1 MARIRTRAHL
11 SIQHP
16 LCKARGFR
24 RNKHRPWNW
33 EASPPPFGPFRLH
46 LFTVIL
52 VVSTMKRTITQLSGL
67 HSEKD
72 QLYHNVHVA
81 QKNKEYWSAIAC
93 YDRRQ
98 TRSPRFVSK
107 RSASAP
113 LDFAS
118 SMKNWAP
125 QLIMEE
131 VSLDLG
137 HLSRN
142 TTDLNEKCKNV
153 RRDTGAFRGIISFNG
168 FMSLGSLWAFL
179 TIPIGQALQCLK
191 HMLYH
196 AGSEL

>member
-1 MARIRTRAHL
+1 MKLRSKPSTIRSFSPSSLHG
-11 SIQHP
+11 HP
-16 LCKARGFR
+16 
-24 RNKHRPWNW
+24 
-33 EASPPPFGPFRLH
+33 SRLH
-46 LFTVIL
+46 YEEDHYPAFPLD
-52 VVSTMKRTITQLSGL
+52 
-67 HSEKD
+67 SEKD

-81 QKNKEYWSAIAC
+81 QKNKEYRSAIAC

-125 QLIMEE
+125 HLIMEE
-131 VSLDLG
+131 VSSDLG

-153 RRDTGAFRGIISFNG
+153 RRDTGAFRGIISFDG
-168 FMSLGSLWAFL
+168 FMSLGSL
-179 TIPIGQALQCLK
+179 
-191 HMLYH
+191 
-196 AGSEL
+196 